1 MVVNRA
7 MKYLLWSLVLIGT
20 SLTFAQQS
28 APFKV
33 VLDAGHGGKD
43 PGTMRGTIREKDIVL
58 DVVLRLGKLLDQASG
73 IKVIYTRKTDVF
85 IELRERAQIAN
96 KAKANLFI
104 SVHCNGVKS
113 TAAKGTETFVM
124 GMSRTDTNLDIAKK
138 ENGVIFLEDDY
149 NQKYKGFDPNNPETL
164 LGLKILQE
172 EFLGQSIELASEI
185 EKNFQLTNRFS
196 RGVKQQPIWV
206 LDATVMPGVL
216 IELGFVSHPEEG
228 LYISSEAGKDEM
240 AESIFNSIIAYKNTF
255 FSPTEVSFSADNPSD
270 PVPTEVSAEPL
281 VKGNASVTV
290 GKRFKVQLEAGTKQ
304 IALNPSNFRGLDTI
318 SFTYD
323 NNRYK
328 YFYGE
333 ETDYEACK
341 KRLEEAKNKG
351 YKTAFIV
358 SFDTN

>member
-1 MVVNRA
+1 MVINNA
-7 MKYLLWSLVLIGT
+7 MKYLLFSLVFIGA
-20 SLTFAQQS
+20 SITFAQQ
-28 APFKV
+28 ATPFKV

-43 PGTMRGTIREKDIVL
+43 PGTMRGAIREKDIVL
-58 DVVLRLGKLLDQASG
+58 DVVLRLGKMLEQQPG

-113 TAAKGTETFVM
+113 PVAKGTETFVM

-216 IELGFVSHPEEG
+216 VELGFVSHPDEG
-228 LYISSEAGKDEM
+228 LYISSDAGKDEM
-240 AESIFNSIIAYKNTF
+240 ALSLFNSIIAYKNTF
-255 FSPTEVSFSADNPSD
+255 FSPTDLVMPMERQVDATTPKAISD
-270 PVPTEVSAEPL
+270 
-281 VKGNASVTV
+281 ASVNEV
-290 GKRFKVQLEAGTKQ
+290 AAVSSGKHYKVQLEAGIKK
-304 IALNPSNFRGLDTI
+304 IELIPSNFKGLDAI

-323 NNRYK
+323 NKKYK
-328 YFYGE
+328 YFYGD
-333 ETDYEACK
+333 ETNYEACK
-341 KRLEEAKNKG
+341 KRLAEAKSKG
-351 YKTAFIV
+351 YKSAFIV
-358 SFDTN
+358 TFDNK

>member
-1 MVVNRA
+1 MLVKNKI
-7 MKYLLWSLVLIGT
+7 KYTLFVLVLFF
-20 SLTFAQQS
+20 SSSFFAQQS
-28 APFKV
+28 NSFKV

-43 PGTMRGTIREKDIVL
+43 PGTMRGNIREKDIVL
-58 DVVLRLGKLLDQASG
+58 DVVLRLGKLLEEHQG
-73 IKVIYTRKTDVF
+73 IKVVYTRKTDVF
-85 IELRERAQIAN
+85 IELRERANIAN

-138 ENGVIFLEDDY
+138 ENGVIFLEDNY

-185 EKNFQLTNRFS
+185 EKNFVLSNRFS

-228 LYISSEAGKDEM
+228 LYISSDAGKDEM
-240 AESIFNSIIAYKNTF
+240 AQSIFKAILAYKNTF
-255 FSPTEVSFSADNPSD
+255 FSPNENPEPIVKSNE
-270 PVPTEVSAEPL
+270 PTIISQSTKSVEINERQEI
-281 VKGNASVTV
+281 KGVHY
-290 GKRFKVQLEAGTKQ
+290 KVQLEAGTKK
-304 IALNPSNFRGLDTI
+304 IETKPSNFKGLEPI
-318 SFTYD
+318 SFTQEKKI
-323 NNRYK
+323 YK
-328 YFYGE
+328 YFYGD
-333 ETDYEACK
+333 ETDYEVCK
-341 KRLEEAKNKG
+341 KRLAEAKSKG
-351 YKTAFIV
+351 YRSAFIV
-358 SFDTN
+358 TFDNK